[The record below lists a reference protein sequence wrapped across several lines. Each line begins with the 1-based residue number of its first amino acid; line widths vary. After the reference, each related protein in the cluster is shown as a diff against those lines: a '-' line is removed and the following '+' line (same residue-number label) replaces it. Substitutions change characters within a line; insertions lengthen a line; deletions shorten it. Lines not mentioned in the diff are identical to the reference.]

1 MGVPRAGGASG
12 TSLSFSSGMAR
23 GHDLAVAVLPAAPTP
38 PSFPH
43 SQSGAFEDIPSLFRT
58 ILALVADAE
67 RVGFRAEAER
77 ARREAIQ
84 AYGRGWDDVSRQR
97 LERIA
102 ERISRR
108 LAPQAPRRFFRLG

>member
-1 MGVPRAGGASG
+1 MPRAGGAAG
-12 TSLSFSSGMAR
+12 TSLCFTSGIAAE
-23 GHDLAVAVLPAAPTP
+23 HDSPVAVHPASPTP

-67 RVGFRAEAER
+67 RVGFRVEAER
-77 ARREAIQ
+77 ARSEAIL
-84 AYGRGWDDVSRQR
+84 AYARGWDEASRQR